1 MLKMKL
7 NYWDLSN
14 MVQYVTKKRQDNN
27 MTNNTGAIYI
37 KNETEML
44 WPIGS
49 GEVYDGNQI
58 GQRCDRS

>member
-7 NYWDLSN
+7 NYRDLSN
-14 MVQYVTKKRQDNN
+14 MVQYVTKTRQDNN

-37 KNETEML
+37 KNETEMS

-49 GEVYDGNQI
+49 GKVYDGNQI